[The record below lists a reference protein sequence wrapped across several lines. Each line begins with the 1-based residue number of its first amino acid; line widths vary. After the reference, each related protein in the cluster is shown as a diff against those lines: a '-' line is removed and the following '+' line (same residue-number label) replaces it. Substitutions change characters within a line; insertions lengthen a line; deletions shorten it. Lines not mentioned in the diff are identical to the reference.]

1 MKKEERIVEILNE
14 VSEKYIE
21 EAAPAPAPKK
31 VISYSL
37 KRWAALAATLVCV
50 AGISWYSLEHFG
62 NKDIVPYGTEPVQ
75 ETLDSMTESTET
87 SQENIASENTE
98 PEMPSVETIDSE
110 IPSEETTNSEPVQYH
125 EDGRPLLTAGINVD
139 GMGFEG
145 LLFYDISESGSAN
158 PWTKSAELETLPV
171 YKNLAYVDGPGY
183 SVWFDEEAL
192 LKKAKEAAEGLGT
205 KITSTDY
212 ERVKEA
218 YAKVP
223 EEIAE
228 IQNKV
233 CMLTA
238 ITENGS
244 IRIVG
249 NGNISIFLEEAI
261 ELPEKYSFTWENT
274 TDAEAEETIQYLLKQ
289 YVSLKDFKNPVADS
303 WGDYSYFGSHHRS
316 YYAFESN
323 GTLEEQILNYNFN
336 KIEFSPNG
344 EGKLRVI
351 RYGNVLES
359 AETIDDY
366 PIISWEMAQEL
377 LLRGDYITTVPKE
390 YLEDD
395 MIKKEFI
402 AKVELVYRIASYD
415 EVYMPYYRFYVE
427 LTERKAPNVAEGL
440 KNFGAFYVPAVC
452 GEYLMNFPVWEGQF
466 N

>member
-21 EAAPAPAPKK
+21 EAAPVPAPKK
-31 VISYSL
+31 VISYSP
-37 KRWAALAATLVCV
+37 KRWATLAATLVCV
-50 AGISWYSLEHFG
+50 AGISWYSFEHFG
-62 NKDIVPYGTEPVQ
+62 NKDVVPYGTEPVQ

-98 PEMPSVETIDSE
+98 PY
-110 IPSEETTNSEPVQYH
+110 QYH
-125 EDGRPLLTAGINVD
+125 EDGRPLLTAGINVS

-145 LLFYDISESGSAN
+145 LLFYDISESSNAN

-171 YKNLAYVDGPGY
+171 YKNLAYVNELGL

-192 LKKAKEAAEGLGT
+192 LQKAEAAEEGLGT
-205 KITSTDY
+205 EIVSIDY
-212 ERVKEA
+212 DRVREA

-223 EEIAE
+223 EEIAA
-228 IQNKV
+228 IQDKV

-244 IRIVG
+244 IRIDG
-249 NGNISIFLEEAI
+249 DGDISIFFEEAI

-289 YVSLKDFKNPVADS
+289 YVNLKSFKSPVADS

-316 YYAFESN
+316 YYAFEGD
-323 GTLEEQILNYNFN
+323 GTLEEQILNYNFD

-359 AETIDDY
+359 AEKIDDY

-402 AKVELVYRIASYD
+402 AKVELVYRTASYD

>member
-21 EAAPAPAPKK
+21 EAAPAPALKK
-31 VISYSL
+31 VVSYSL
-37 KRWAALAATLVCV
+37 KRWTALAATLVCV
-50 AGISWYSLEHFG
+50 AGISWYSFEYFG

-75 ETLDSMTESTET
+75 ETLDSMTESTGT

-125 EDGRPLLTAGINVD
+125 EDGRPLLTAGINVG

-145 LLFYDISESGSAN
+145 LLFYDISESGNAN

-171 YKNLAYVDGPGY
+171 YKNMAYVNELGL

-192 LKKAKEAAEGLGT
+192 LQKAKEAAEGIGVE
-205 KITSTDY
+205 IISIDY
-212 ERVKEA
+212 NRVKEA
-218 YAKVP
+218 YANVP

-228 IQNKV
+228 IQDKV
-233 CMLTA
+233 YMLTA

-244 IRIVG
+244 IRIMG

-274 TDAEAEETIQYLLKQ
+274 SDTEAEETIQYLLKQ
-289 YVSLKDFKNPVADS
+289 YMNLKSFKSPIVDS
-303 WGDYSYFGSHHRS
+303 WGDYSYFGSQHRN
-316 YYAFESN
+316 YYAFEGN
-323 GTLEEQILNYNFN
+323 GTLEEQIVNYNFD

-344 EGKLRVI
+344 EGKLWVI
-351 RYGNVLES
+351 GYGKDC
-359 AETIDDY
+359 AEKIDDY

-395 MIKKEFI
+395 IVKKEFI
-402 AKVELVYRIASYD
+402 AKVELVYRTASYD

-427 LTERKAPNVAEGL
+427 LTERKASNVAEGL
-440 KNFGAFYVPAVC
+440 KSFGAFYVPAVC
-452 GEYLMNFPVWEGQF
+452 GEYLVNFPVWEGQF